1 MVDAS
6 RAAANLLK
14 SDQSVEV
21 CMIPFYPGRKGEK
34 DHVGSNNHLVPV
46 ELIKHGGTH
55 LIEVV
60 TENKD
65 IESCFEWSTQA
76 PVTAIYLKLNDN
88 VKTTKS
94 RLRALEHLAPTD
106 GVSKSSRN
114 NTFLAMNNQ
123 TVNEAEYSQEVLDE
137 HFDTTG
143 PLLDL
148 SDNLPTMSDNN
159 VDLRSL
165 LTSTSYYRLL
175 HYHDFRGD
183 LSDEL
188 YDLATRRLTQ
198 LQRIQL
204 DGIIRTVP
212 KGILLIV
219 GCPGFGKTTALVVIC
234 NIQLLAGKTMR
245 GVASSNSAVTNF
257 HERVLA
263 GGQVNGK
270 RLQRAYTAS
279 HEIEWL
285 EHIVRKAFVTGFWLQ
300 NSKNPTSLQGHWPTQ
315 YTRWQA
321 FVQQTTKRICR

>member
-1 MVDAS
+1 MT
-6 RAAANLLK
+6 
-14 SDQSVEV
+14 
-21 CMIPFYPGRKGEK
+21 PFHPGRKGEK
-34 DHVGSNNHLVPV
+34 DRVGSNSHLVPV

-60 TENKD
+60 TEDKD

-76 PVTAIYLKLNDN
+76 PVTAIYLKLNNN
-88 VKTTKS
+88 VTTTKS

-106 GVSKSSRN
+106 GVSTSSSN
-114 NTFLAMNNQ
+114 NTFVAMNNQ
-123 TVNEAEYSQEVLDE
+123 TVDQAEYSQEVLDE

-148 SDNLPTMSDNN
+148 SDNLPTMSENN

-165 LTSTSYYRLL
+165 LTGTSYYRLW

-204 DGIIRTVP
+204 DGIIRKVP

-219 GCPGFGKTTALVVIC
+219 GGPGFGKTTALVVLC
-234 NIQLLAGKTMR
+234 NIQLLAGKTMC

-270 RLQRAYTAS
+270 ILQRAYTAS

-285 EHIVRKAFVTGFWLQ
+285 EHICPENIRDRILA
-300 NSKNPTSLQGHWPTQ
+300 SKSENPTSLQGHWPTQ
-315 YTRWQA
+315 YARWQA